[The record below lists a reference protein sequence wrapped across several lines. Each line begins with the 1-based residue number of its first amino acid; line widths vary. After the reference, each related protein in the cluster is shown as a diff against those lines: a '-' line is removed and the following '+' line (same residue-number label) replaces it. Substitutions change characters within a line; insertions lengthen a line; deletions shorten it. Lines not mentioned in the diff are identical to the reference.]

1 MQFLKYQG
9 IGAVFMCLT
18 KHIVMRDR
26 KAILKEFDKIIPTDY
41 DIEGI
46 IVALITVTLLLVF
59 SYMVINGK

>member
-1 MQFLKYQG
+1 
-9 IGAVFMCLT
+9 
-18 KHIVMRDR
+18 MRDR